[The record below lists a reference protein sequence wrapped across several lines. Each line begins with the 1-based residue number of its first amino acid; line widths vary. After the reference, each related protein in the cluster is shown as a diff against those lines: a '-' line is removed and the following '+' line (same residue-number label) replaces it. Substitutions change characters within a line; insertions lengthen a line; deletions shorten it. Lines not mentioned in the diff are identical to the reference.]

1 PRRCRSPTQAWGAR
15 PIRGSERP
23 EARNQSGRTT
33 LKQLTKPQP
42 FVAGLTGINAGL
54 PAGQALEDVRMSRK
68 IFPSLA
74 ALAVGVLAAGPAFAI
89 DDRFTLR
96 LSGMKA
102 DADTT
107 LSGITVFQG
116 QPYSFEETFDLGDD
130 EIIPRVEGEFHFGDR
145 HRVLFNYMKYD
156 REVRSELGEPISFED
171 VTIPAGSF
179 AAAEV
184 GLHVAALLYDF
195 AVVETET
202 LSLGLQVGLEYAK
215 LEGRLSAA

>member
-1 PRRCRSPTQAWGAR
+1 
-15 PIRGSERP
+15 
-23 EARNQSGRTT
+23 
-33 LKQLTKPQP
+33 
-42 FVAGLTGINAGL
+42 
-54 PAGQALEDVRMSRK
+54 
-68 IFPSLA
+68 
-74 ALAVGVLAAGPAFAI
+74 
-89 DDRFTLR
+89 
-96 LSGMKA
+96 
-102 DADTT
+102 
-107 LSGITVFQG
+107 FQG

-130 EIIPRVEGEFHFGDR
+130 EIVPRLEGEFHFGDR

-156 REVRSELGEPISFED
+156 RGVRSELGEPISFED

-215 LEGRLSAA
+215 LEGRLSAALPPLEFTASDEVDGVAPVIGGRATYAPSPNWRFVAQGQYLDKGWGLFDDVDADIGHASLIAEYRITPNFGLHAGYDWMKIEVTNSGDDGTIGFDQEFKGPVVGATLAF